1 MPENPYCSSERLF
14 RSIIEQDGV
23 FYRSQQRGDEEFT
36 FDEKFEIL
44 KELYSRNHGIF
55 LQRYHNFISPCFKEL
70 FDDND
75 YVTNYYLQRISAR
88 MDAKKPD
95 SQEETKAKNERYL
108 QLLKLKEEGT
118 YFSNEKMRERDPL
131 LFEVMVG
138 RFLED
143 SERISLRPT
152 VDRPEG
158 TWSHMLQQFEDAG
171 HVSRRRK
178 RQLENEWAMPC
189 SSKET
194 ARFMSHAGAR
204 IASLDNLE
212 KVEGLDDK
220 DEEVLRSTYP
230 KHCAKNDIDS
240 IMKKF
245 RKTNVQ
251 QEEDEEEKPK
261 SSAKWGDLDGTA
273 ARGFNKSRIKDD
285 EEDGD
290 IEFGKNVGEMEDDE
304 DIIAAEDAAEYPQE
318 LMRAELVSLMEQR
331 FLAGEDGEFYDYEK
345 EPNNIELD
353 KIRERDLEDAYFD
366 DDD

>member
-1 MPENPYCSSERLF
+1 
-14 RSIIEQDGV
+14 
-23 FYRSQQRGDEEFT
+23 
-36 FDEKFEIL
+36 
-44 KELYSRNHGIF
+44 
-55 LQRYHNFISPCFKEL
+55 
-70 FDDND
+70 
-75 YVTNYYLQRISAR
+75 
-88 MDAKKPD
+88 
-95 SQEETKAKNERYL
+95 
-108 QLLKLKEEGT
+108 
-118 YFSNEKMRERDPL
+118 MRERDPL

-171 HVSRRRK
+171 HISRRRK

-212 KVEGLDDK
+212 SIEGLDDK

-251 QEEDEEEKPK
+251 QAEDEE
-261 SSAKWGDLDGTA
+261 G
-273 ARGFNKSRIKDD
+273 
-285 EEDGD
+285 
-290 IEFGKNVGEMEDDE
+290 
-304 DIIAAEDAAEYPQE
+304 
-318 LMRAELVSLMEQR
+318 LVLCR
-331 FLAGEDGEFYDYEK
+331 CL
-345 EPNNIELD
+345 L
-353 KIRERDLEDAYFD
+353 
-366 DDD
+366 